1 MPESFIHWEA
11 FRQGI
16 NSLEEAFNSL
26 EKSYSKFSKTGSS
39 ADELKKIV
47 IENPQYAALGAVAPD
62 IFALLPD
69 FKPNSGKL
77 IRDFVDTATS
87 LYEKLDSTFLE
98 PYEKWLEPNGKYLDE
113 ELNALFPGFDEL
125 NQIAKEYNDFLKY
138 MAAVMLTQIE
148 NIFGDC
154 VNSGVTSG
162 YDELTFFWSDMIHY
176 RKTFEFPRRLW
187 ENANGENGFAAND
200 CFKAFALGWMSH
212 VATDVTGHCYVN
224 QKCGG
229 PFRTHMQ
236 RHHLI
241 ENHMDS
247 YVYRD
252 FCKKYPYPNG
262 TDLYQELSCSAQHLW
277 ISFDEKHQASL
288 FDLGSRPQY
297 NPADNMDA
305 KAFLDRKEKWDADSE
320 MPDDLTEFIYAS
332 IAGDNE
338 TGKKG
343 FFDDS
348 LVGTQGQWAGHPTIL
363 VDQNTDLGYP
373 SKEWISKIY
382 GFFFKYIKMT
392 TTDYYT
398 SIKLPDSP
406 KVVIIPDFPQPP
418 GTSDD
423 GILGEDEGKDD
434 ENDRSI
440 WKDVLNLLLAIFA
453 YIEYVGEVLLWLPS
467 VISGIILGLGTYLPR
482 LLIYEL
488 VEIPLYNAWLA
499 LHWYMCMTGY
509 LTPTNIEISDGLVK
523 LGVSTEDVW
532 SDIWAALDD
541 PMGGLNEHRPP
552 TGTDPTGYTGDD
564 NYPKDMV
571 LDPSGTIKNLLFMAS
586 DVLNLPISPCSK
598 YEQPSEFLRPWRW
611 PGNDND
617 GHTVPVEHGGVIAS
631 PYIALQ
637 DATILVDPGFKGD
650 SDVRYMF
657 ECAENE
663 FETID
668 LNHFLPEINTL
679 GAPPDYTAYVIH
691 WLTRDD
697 PGKIPN
703 FNLDSDRGYGYKCW
717 DWVRSDS
724 VDAAPM
730 IGSMKYSHL
739 MENKYKAP
747 LNPGSGWCDEDLL
760 EPLPSTENRPKMHD
774 KNDTV
779 RIRYIDCQ
787 DK

>member
-16 NSLEEAFNSL
+16 NSLKTNVGAN
-26 EKSYSKFSKTGSS
+26 YHFSKPGPS
-39 ADELKKIV
+39 ADELNKIV
-47 IENPQYAALGAVAPD
+47 IGNPQYAALGAIAPD

-69 FKPNSGKL
+69 FRPNSGKL

-98 PYEKWLEPNGKYLDE
+98 PYEQWLEPNGKYLNE
-113 ELNALFPGFDEL
+113 EMNALFPGFDEL
-125 NQIAKEYNDFLKY
+125 NQIAKECINILKY

-148 NIFGDC
+148 DIFGDW

-176 RKTFEFPRRLW
+176 RKTFEFSRRLW
-187 ENANGENGFAAND
+187 ENASGENGFAAD
-200 CFKAFALGWMSH
+200 DRFKAFVLGWMSH
-212 VATDVTGHCYVN
+212 IATDVTGHCYVN

-229 PFRTHMQ
+229 PFRTHIQ

-297 NPADNMDA
+297 DNADDKDA

-320 MPDDLTEFIYAS
+320 MPDDLAEFIYAS

-373 SKEWISKIY
+373 AKEWISKIY

-392 TTDYYT
+392 TTDYYA
-398 SIKLPDSP
+398 SIKLPDPP

-418 GTSDD
+418 GTSNDGTLSKDD
-423 GILGEDEGKDD
+423 GSVWEDILE
-434 ENDRSI
+434 
-440 WKDVLNLLLAIFA
+440 VLVAIFA

-467 VISGIILGLGTYLPR
+467 VINGIILGLVTYFPR
-482 LLIYEL
+482 QLMYEI
-488 VEIPLYNAWLA
+488 VEVPLYNAWLA
-499 LHWYMCMTGY
+499 LRWYMCITGY
-509 LTPTNIEISDGLVK
+509 LTPTNLEISEGLVK

-532 SDIWAALDD
+532 SDVWAALDD
-541 PMGGLNEHRPP
+541 PMGGLNEHHPA
-552 TGTDPTGYTGDD
+552 TGTDPTGNSADD
-564 NYPKDMV
+564 NYPKDIV
-571 LDPSGTIKNLLFMAS
+571 QDPSGAIKNILLNIS
-586 DVLNLPISPCSK
+586 DMLNLPTSPCSK

-611 PGNDND
+611 PDKDNE
-617 GHTVPVEHGGVIAS
+617 GHDVPIELAGVIAG
-631 PYIALQ
+631 PYHAPQ
-637 DATILVDPGFKGD
+637 DATILVDPSYKGD
-650 SDVRYMF
+650 SDVRRNF
-657 ECAENE
+657 EKAVNE
-663 FETID
+663 FETNNLYHQND
-668 LNHFLPEINTL
+668 LATRNL
-679 GAPPDYTAYVIH
+679 GAPPDYTAYVIS

-717 DWVRSDS
+717 DWVRSGS
-724 VDAAPM
+724 VNAAPM
-730 IGSMKYSHL
+730 IGSIEYYHW

-760 EPLPSTENRPKMHD
+760 EPLPLTGDRPKMHD